1 LVNLALED
9 QQDALFTL
17 LLEMVYLMQFLDRM
31 WCTSEDI
38 RNPFFTSEMLDE
50 MVNQVPPDRWVF
62 FKDMRNYLE

>member
-38 RNPFFTSEMLDE
+38 RNSFFTSEMLDE